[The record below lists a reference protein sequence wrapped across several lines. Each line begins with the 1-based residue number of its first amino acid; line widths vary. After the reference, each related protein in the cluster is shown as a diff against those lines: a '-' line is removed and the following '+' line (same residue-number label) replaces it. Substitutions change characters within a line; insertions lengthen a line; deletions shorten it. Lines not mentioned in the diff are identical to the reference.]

1 MFKNLSIKVKLLI
14 LAVGT
19 IFVISTESIIDSI
32 NRITKLNE
40 INISDFRE
48 KAYETKKNE
57 LKNYVELAYK
67 VIESFYKQSNSSNEE
82 QMKKA
87 AIFAVMN
94 MQYGKNGYYWINDSN
109 HVVIGHSAKPS
120 LNGKNLVNLKDKNGV
135 YIYKEIVKKA
145 NKSNSGGLVKYVW
158 TKPGKQKPQPKFSYV
173 KRFKEWDF
181 IVGTGAYI
189 DNIENEVINMQK
201 KASDQINT
209 IVYKSILTSLII
221 SILVAL
227 VFIFILNKILIKPLN
242 NFQDGLLD
250 FFSFLNKEKTDTNPL
265 KIKAND
271 EIGEMSKIV
280 NENINKTKKLIQ
292 EDHDLIINVK
302 EIVKNVS
309 QGYLDKNVQT
319 STSNEALNELKDLLN
334 DMLSNLKQQVGENIN
349 NLSKV
354 LDSYANRD
362 FTKTLDE
369 KNSGKIGKEIINLNS
384 MITQILNDNYKDG
397 NILNNNAQ
405 ELSSSVSTLS
415 SNATSQAASLEQTA
429 ASIEEITSNIKHTSH
444 KAQTM
449 LEISS
454 QTKEA
459 SSKGK
464 DLASKTAKA
473 MDDIN
478 EKVIAITD
486 AITMIDQ
493 IAFQTNI
500 LSLNAAVE
508 AATAGEAG
516 KGFAV
521 VAQEV
526 RNLASRSA
534 QAAKEI
540 KDLVE
545 SASSNATEGKDISNN
560 MINGFEDLEDKV
572 LQTNQLIDDVTNAA
586 KEQTIGMSQISDAIN
601 QLDQFTQQNAQIADK
616 ANQVAIKTDDIA
628 KHVVENVE
636 KNNFLKI

>member
-1 MFKNLSIKVKLLI
+1 MFSELSIKVKLLI
-14 LAVGT
+14 LAISS
-19 IFVISTESIIDSI
+19 IFIVSTVIIIDSI
-32 NRITKLNE
+32 YNVNKLTQNNIT
-40 INISDFRE
+40 DFRQ
-48 KAYETKKNE
+48 KAYSAKELE

-67 VIESFYKQSNSSNEE
+67 VLESFHKQANDSNEE
-82 QMKKA
+82 QVKKA
-87 AIFAVMN
+87 ALNAVMN
-94 MQYGKNGYYWINDSN
+94 MTYGTDGYYWVNDSN

-120 LNGKNLVNLKDKNGV
+120 LNGKSLYNLKDKNGV
-135 YIYKEIVKKA
+135 FIYQEIVKTA
-145 NKSNSGGLVKYVW
+145 NKNQDGGLVEYVW
-158 TKPGKQKPQPKFSYV
+158 AKPGKQEPQPKFSYV
-173 KRFKEWDF
+173 KNFKQWDF
-181 IVGTGAYI
+181 IVGTGAYV
-189 DNIENEVINMQK
+189 DNVESEVLKMQEKANDEISAIIIESIVI
-201 KASDQINT
+201 
-209 IVYKSILTSLII
+209 SIII

-227 VFIFILNKILIKPLN
+227 AFIFISNKVIIQPLN
-242 NFQDGLLD
+242 RFQEGLLD
-250 FFSFLNKEKTDTNPL
+250 FFSFLNKEKSDTKEL
-265 KIKAND
+265 EIEAND
-271 EIGEMSKIV
+271 EIGSMSKIV
-280 NENINKTKKLIQ
+280 NDNIIKTKKLIDD
-292 EDHDLIINVK
+292 DHILINDVK
-302 EIVKNVS
+302 QIVKSVS
-309 QGYLDKNVQT
+309 EGYLDKNVQA

-334 DMLSNLKQQVGENIN
+334 DMLSNLQQLVGVNIN
-349 NLSKV
+349 NLSSV
-354 LDSYANRD
+354 IDSYANRD

-369 KNSGKIGKEIINLNS
+369 KTSGKIGREIIKLNE

-397 NILNNNAQ
+397 TILNSNAQ

-415 SNATSQAASLEQTA
+415 SNATSQAASLEETA
-429 ASIEEITSNIKHTSH
+429 ASIEEITGNIKQTSQ

-449 LEISS
+449 LDISS

-464 DLASKTAKA
+464 DLASNTASA

-478 EKVIAITD
+478 ENVTAITD

-534 QAAKEI
+534 EAAKEI

-545 SASSNATEGKDISNN
+545 SASENATKGKNISTD
-560 MINGFEDLEDKV
+560 MIDGFTDLEQKV
-572 LQTNQLIDDVTNAA
+572 LETNQLIDDVTNAA
-586 KEQTIGMSQISDAIN
+586 REQTIGMSQISDAIN
-601 QLDQFTQQNAQIADK
+601 QLDQFTQQNAQVAEK
-616 ANQVAIKTDDIA
+616 ANQVALKTDEIA

-636 KNNFLKI
+636 KNNFNKN

>member
-109 HVVIGHSAKPS
+109 HIVIGHSAKPS

-250 FFSFLNKEKTDTNPL
+250 FFSFLNKEKTDTKPL

-334 DMLSNLKQQVGENIN
+334 DMLNNLKQQVGENIN

>member
-14 LAVGT
+14 LAVVT

-227 VFIFILNKILIKPLN
+227 VFIFILNKILINPLN